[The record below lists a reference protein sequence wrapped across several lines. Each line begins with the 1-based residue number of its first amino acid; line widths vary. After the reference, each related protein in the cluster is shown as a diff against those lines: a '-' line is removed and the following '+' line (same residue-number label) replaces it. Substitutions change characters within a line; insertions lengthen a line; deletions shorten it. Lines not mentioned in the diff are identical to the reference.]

1 MRFYSVVIPIYNR
14 PDEIKELLESLTK
27 QTFTNFEVIIVEDGS
42 QIKCEQICHS
52 FKDKLNIQYFYK
64 ENSGQGFSRNFGFEK
79 AKGDYYIVFDSDCI
93 IPENYFETV
102 DHFLNKNPLDAFGG
116 PDAALDSFTIVQKA
130 ISYSMTSF
138 FTTGG
143 IRGGNKQLE
152 KFRPRS
158 FNMGISKEVFEKTGG
173 YNITRMGEDIEFSIR
188 IEKAGFKTGLIP
200 KAKVY
205 HKRRTKLSQFYKQLF
220 FFGRGRINIFRF
232 YKSELKA
239 VHLLPVSFV
248 LALFFWLS
256 TALWQWDL
264 FQLGA
269 AVLAVYFILIGIDAF
284 IKTKNFLV
292 AWLSLITSFI
302 QLFAY
307 GMGFLKES
315 FVYLRQPEPEGV
327 KARAG
332 SSR

>member
-27 QTFTNFEVIIVEDGS
+27 QTYTNFEVIIVEDGS
-42 QIKCEQICHS
+42 KIKCADICNS
-52 FKDKLNIQYFYK
+52 FKDKLNLQYFYK

-79 AKGDYYIVFDSDCI
+79 ATGDYYIVFDSDCI
-93 IPENYFETV
+93 IPKDYFETV
-102 DHFLNKNPLDAFGG
+102 DDFLNENPLDAFGG

-158 FNMGISKEVFEKTGG
+158 FNMGISRAVYEKTGG

-200 KAKVY
+200 DARVY
-205 HKRRTKLSQFYKQLF
+205 HKRRTKLDQFYKQLF

-239 VHLLPVSFV
+239 VHLLPVVFV
-248 LALFFWLS
+248 LGLFFWLS
-256 TALWQWDL
+256 TALWQWEL

-269 AVLAVYFILIGIDAF
+269 TLLAVYFILIGIDAF
-284 IKTKNFLV
+284 MKTKNFLV

-315 FVYLRQPEPEGV
+315 LAYLRQPEPEGV
-327 KARAG
+327 KT
-332 SSR
+332 

>member
-1 MRFYSVVIPIYNR
+1 MRFYSVIIPVYNR
-14 PDEIKELLESLTK
+14 PDEIKELLESLTH
-27 QTFTNFEVIIVEDGS
+27 QSYSNFEIIIVEDGS
-42 QIKCEQICHS
+42 SIKCEEICHS
-52 FKDKLNIQYFYK
+52 FDSKLNLKYFYK

-79 AKGDYYIVFDSDCI
+79 AQGDYYIVFDSDCL
-93 IPENYFETV
+93 IPADYFKTV
-102 DHFLNKNPLDAFGG
+102 EKYLNDHPLDAFGG
-116 PDAALDSFTIVQKA
+116 PDAALDSFTVVQKA

-143 IRGGNKQLE
+143 IRGGKKQLE

-200 KAKVY
+200 EAKVY

-232 YKSELKA
+232 YKSELKL
-239 VHLLPVSFV
+239 VHLLPLLFV
-248 LALFFWLS
+248 LGLLFWFS
-256 TALWQWDL
+256 TGIWNRQL
-264 FQLGA
+264 FQLGGTIFA
-269 AVLAVYFILIGIDAF
+269 IYYILIGIDAF
-284 IKTKNFLV
+284 IKTNNFLV
-292 AWLSLITSFI
+292 SCLSLATSFI

-307 GMGFLKES
+307 GMGFIKES
-315 FVYLRQPEPEGV
+315 FAYIKNPKPTGL
-327 KARAG
+327 K
-332 SSR
+332 

>member
-14 PDEIKELLESLTK
+14 PDELKELLESLTN
-27 QTFTNFEVIIVEDGS
+27 QSFNNFEIIVVEDGS
-42 QIKCEQICHS
+42 TLKCEDICNS
-52 FKDKLNIQYFYK
+52 YSSKLDIKYFYK

-79 AKGDYYIVFDSDCI
+79 AKGEYYIVFDSDCI
-93 IPENYFETV
+93 IPADYFETV
-102 DHFLNKNPLDAFGG
+102 ENYLNENPLDAFGG
-116 PDAALDSFTIVQKA
+116 PDAAHESFTIVQKA

-143 IRGGNKQLE
+143 IRGGKKQLE

-188 IEKAGFKTGLIP
+188 IEQAGFKTGLIP
-200 KAKVY
+200 DAKVF
-205 HKRRTKLSQFYKQLF
+205 HKRRTKLGQFYKQLF

-239 VHLLPVSFV
+239 VHLLPLFFV
-248 LALFFWLS
+248 VALFFWLS
-256 TALWQWDL
+256 TAIWNWEL
-264 FQLGA
+264 FQLGG
-269 AVLAVYFILIGIDAF
+269 AVIALYYILIGIDAML
-284 IKTKNFLV
+284 KTNNFLV
-292 AWLSLITSFI
+292 ACLSLVTSFI

-307 GMGFLKES
+307 GMGFIKES
-315 FVYLRQPEPEGV
+315 FAYLKQPEPKGL
-327 KARAG
+327 K
-332 SSR
+332 

>member
-1 MRFYSVVIPIYNR
+1 MRFYSVIIPIYNR
-14 PDEIKELLESLTK
+14 PDEIKELLESLTHQSFK
-27 QTFTNFEVIIVEDGS
+27 KFEIIIVEDGS
-42 QIKCEQICHS
+42 TLKCKDICES
-52 FKDKLNIQYFYK
+52 FLPQLDIRYFYK

-93 IPENYFETV
+93 IPTDYFEIV
-102 DHFLNKNPLDAFGG
+102 DNFLNENPLDAFGG
-116 PDAALDSFTIVQKA
+116 PDAALDSFTMVQKA

-143 IRGGNKQLE
+143 IRGGKKQLE

-158 FNMGISKEVFEKTGG
+158 FNMGISKEVFEKIGG

-200 KAKVY
+200 DAKVF
-205 HKRRTKLSQFYKQLF
+205 HKRRTKLGQFYKQLF

-239 VHLLPVSFV
+239 VHLLPLFFV
-248 LALFFWLS
+248 LALFFWLT
-256 TALWQWDL
+256 TAFWNWQL
-264 FQLGA
+264 FQLGGA
-269 AVLAVYFILIGIDAF
+269 LLALYYILIGIDAF
-284 IKTKNFLV
+284 IKTNNFFV
-292 AWLSLITSFI
+292 ACLSLLTSFI

-307 GMGFLKES
+307 GMGFIKES
-315 FVYLRQPEPEGV
+315 FTYLKKPKPVGL
-327 KARAG
+327 K
-332 SSR
+332 

>member
-1 MRFYSVVIPIYNR
+1 MRLYSVIIPIFNR
-14 PDEIKELLESLTK
+14 PDEINELLESLTR
-27 QTFTNFEVIIVEDGS
+27 QTLQNFEVLVIEDGS
-42 QIKCEQICHS
+42 TIKCEEICQS
-52 FKDKLNIQYFYK
+52 FSSQLNVKYFYK

-79 AKGDYYIVFDSDCI
+79 ATGDYYIVFDSDCI
-93 IPENYFETV
+93 IPADYFETV
-102 DHFLNKNPLDAFGG
+102 ESFLNENPLDAFGG

-143 IRGGNKQLE
+143 IRGGEKQLE

-158 FNMGISKEVFEKTGG
+158 FNMGISKEVFEKTSG

-205 HKRRTKLSQFYKQLF
+205 HKRRTKLGQFYKQLF

-232 YKSELKA
+232 YKSELKL
-239 VHLLPVSFV
+239 VHLFPLFFV
-248 LALFFWLS
+248 LGMVFWLS
-256 TALWQWDL
+256 TALWNREL
-264 FQLGA
+264 FQLGGA
-269 AVLAVYFILIGIDAF
+269 LFTIYYALIGIDAF

-292 AWLSLITSFI
+292 SCLSLVTSFI

-307 GMGFLKES
+307 GLGFIKECFTYIAQPQPVGLK
-315 FVYLRQPEPEGV
+315 
-327 KARAG
+327 
-332 SSR
+332 